1 MIIIA
6 LPMYNEEKG
15 IKPLLEKIRSAML
28 DTKKDYRVL
37 IIDDGSTDSSVK
49 IVNSFMKKMPIELKR
64 HKVNMGLGVTL
75 KGLFNAVSGPK
86 RVKGSDIIIMMDADN
101 THDPSLIK
109 RMLPEMDRHNLVIA
123 SRYVKGGNEV
133 GFPFYRKIL
142 SRLAVFMLRLFFP
155 IKGITDY
162 TCGYRA
168 YRAELLQKAHKFYG
182 NNFITSTG
190 FPGSAEI
197 LIKLRRFSIKLKE
210 VPLVLRYDL
219 KAGQSKLKLL
229 DTIRE
234 YASIFYNNT
243 IKR

>member
-15 IKPLLEKIRSAML
+15 IKPLLERMHSAMS
-28 DTKKDYRVL
+28 DAKKDYRVL
-37 IIDDGSTDSSVK
+37 IVDDGSTDDSVR
-49 IVNSFMKKMPIELKR
+49 IVNSFRKKMHIELISHR
-64 HKVNMGLGVTL
+64 VNMGLGVTL
-75 KGLFNAVSGPK
+75 KDIFKAVSDPK

-109 RMLPEMDRHNLVIA
+109 KMLPEMDKHNLVIA

-142 SRLAVFMLRLFFP
+142 SRLAVFMLKLFFP
-155 IKGITDY
+155 VRGITDY

-168 YRAELLQKAHKFYG
+168 YRAELLQKAQRFYS
-182 NNFITSTG
+182 NDFITSTG

-197 LIKLRRFSIKLKE
+197 LIKLRRFGIKLKE

-219 KAGQSKLKLL
+219 KAGQSKLKLF
-229 DTIRE
+229 DTVRE
-234 YASIFYNNT
+234 YASVFYNNA
-243 IKR
+243 IRK